1 MENGQDRGAQTPH
14 WGSDMAEVDF
24 DEFGAVDYAPRRPY
38 RVQRAINIAG
48 AVSSV
53 ALVMAL
59 GWWGYH
65 TAVRDVQGVP
75 VVRALEGPMRV
86 TPENPG
92 GQITDG
98 EGLAVNAIAAT
109 GASGVM
115 PDELLLAPKPA
126 ELDLADGPGL
136 EGSEPSKEIMDA
148 VAEATGATGTV
159 LIPAAQQ
166 AAPATM
172 VPDPEEGLSST
183 VEGDPIQE
191 IAVAPPAID
200 PTLIPPELKEEPE
213 VAPAPPGAVI
223 RSLRPPMRPVMV
235 AATTAPAAPVAAP
248 AKEMPVTA
256 LKSGE
261 HLVQLG
267 AFDNEE
273 QVRTEWARLT
283 GKFGNLIG
291 AKNLIV
297 QKAVSNGRTFYRL
310 RAAGFEDAADA
321 RRFCSALLAENAACI
336 AIVNR

>member
-1 MENGQDRGAQTPH
+1 
-14 WGSDMAEVDF
+14 MAEVDF

-48 AVSSV
+48 AASSV
-53 ALVMAL
+53 ALVVAL

-65 TAVRDVQGVP
+65 TTVRDVQGVP

-98 EGLAVNAIAAT
+98 AGLAVNAIAAT
-109 GASGVM
+109 GTSGVM
-115 PDELLLAPKPA
+115 PEELLLAPTAA
-126 ELDLADGPGL
+126 ELDVADGPGL

-159 LIPAAQQ
+159 LIPAAQP
-166 AAPATM
+166 AAPAM
-172 VPDPEEGLSST
+172 VVPDPEEGLAAT

-200 PTLIPPELKEEPE
+200 PTLIPPELKEEPD
-213 VAPAPPGAVI
+213 VGPAPPGAVT
-223 RSLRPPMRPVMV
+223 RSLRPPVRPVLV
-235 AATTAPAAPVAAP
+235 AAAATATPAAAAVAAPV
-248 AKEMPVTA
+248 KEMPVTA

-273 QVRTEWARLT
+273 QVRTEWSRLT